1 MKKHDLT
8 PFLALFGLFLL
19 FVGFVLLLVWGQQS
33 NRFAA
38 VALVVICAGC
48 TLLGLGIGKLVSRRL
63 KGVLDDPAAKK
74 EKGSPQGEDDPES
87 NP

>member
-33 NRFAA
+33 DRSAA
-38 VALVVICAGC
+38 VALVVICVGC
-48 TLLGLGIGKLVSRRL
+48 TLLGLGIGKLVSHRL
-63 KGVLDDPAAKK
+63 KGVLDDPAARKDK
-74 EKGSPQGEDDPES
+74 PTSDQEGPPEAK
-87 NP
+87 P